1 MGRSA
6 VRYSLLENK
15 IKYFTVT
22 QPIRFRRLNPP
33 GIDLGSRAMSAFS
46 TSINTVTYILNL
58 IFYILYTLYT
68 AILHV
73 HGVFHTVLHNFV
85 CVMVV

>member
-46 TSINTVTYILNL
+46 TSINTVSYILNL
-58 IFYILYTLYT
+58 IFYILYTLYIQPSIYNRT
-68 AILHV
+68 PTPLESIKRWW
-73 HGVFHTVLHNFV
+73 
-85 CVMVV
+85 